1 LEITTVKSKTKIKY
15 LNQTIMEK
23 QKWALMKLF
32 SLMLKNRAKE
42 ENNIKQISPDWLK
55 YFSRKELIEIINHIY
70 DGNIPEGYQL
80 VDMENADLL
89 RVIGDD
95 FSIISYVTNKWS
107 KEVISAPVENK
118 ETVKENPE
126 SQSNEKAKPQN
137 TTEKKELIGK
147 DKNS

>member
-1 LEITTVKSKTKIKY
+1 
-15 LNQTIMEK
+15 MEK

-42 ENNIKQISPDWLK
+42 ENNIKQISPDLLK
-55 YFSRKELIEIINHIY
+55 YFSRKELIEIISHIY
-70 DGNIPEGYQL
+70 DGNIPEEYQL

-89 RVIGDD
+89 TVIGDD
-95 FSIISYVTNKWS
+95 FSIISYVANKWS
-107 KEVISAPVENK
+107 KEVISAPVETIPVESK
-118 ETVKENPE
+118 EVVVKNTE

>member
-1 LEITTVKSKTKIKY
+1 
-15 LNQTIMEK
+15 MEK
-23 QKWALMKLF
+23 EKCALMRLF

-42 ENNIKQISPDWLK
+42 GKPFKQISYDLLK

-70 DGNIPEGYQL
+70 DGNIPEEYQL

-89 RVIGDD
+89 TVIGDD
-95 FSIISYVTNKWS
+95 FCIISYVTNKWS